1 MKLKKI
7 VRKGLLLTMIGAMA
21 LGLVACGD
29 NKETGTSSLDKEELV
44 LGFDDTFVPMGFKD
58 SNGEYTGFDIEMAKE
73 ISNVMGKKIKFQP
86 INWNM
91 KESELNNGNI
101 DFIWNGFS
109 ITDERKEQV
118 DFSKPYLRNRQVI
131 VTLVGSSIKTKED
144 LKGKVVVAQSES
156 SAINAIGDYKSNFKE
171 LVTFDTNEQALR
183 DLEAGRADAIVADEI
198 LLKYYT
204 NQKGSD
210 KFNFLEDNFGEED
223 YAVGMKKGDTKLVEA
238 FNKAYDQVV
247 ESGKASEISKK
258 WFGDDIVVK

>member
-1 MKLKKI
+1 MSIKRMIK
-7 VRKGLLLTMIGAMA
+7 KGLLFTMIGVMT
-21 LGLVACGD
+21 LGFVACGETS
-29 NKETGTSSLDKEELV
+29 KEGTSSLDKEELV

-58 SNGEYTGFDIEMAKE
+58 SNGEYTGFDVEMAKE
-73 ISNVMGKKIKFQP
+73 VVNAMGKKIKFQP

-109 ITDERKEQV
+109 ITEEREKQV

-131 VTLVGSSIKTKED
+131 VTLAGSPIKTKED

-204 NQKGSD
+204 NQKGAD
-210 KFNFLEDNFGEED
+210 KFNFLEEDFGKEN
-223 YAVGMKKGDTKLVEA
+223 YAVGMRKGDTELVEA
-238 FNKAYDQVV
+238 FNKAYDEVV